1 MIGLLQAERTRL
13 VRFGVSGLGSTAL
26 HTLVATALF
35 ALRDATPVTAN
46 AIAFLC
52 ATAFSYL
59 ANTLWSFSSTVRPR
73 NALRFLAVTLAGF
86 VETMLLARAAEALG
100 ASLRDGRRR
109 DRTADPAD
117 DVRAAPALDLPVNS
131 RLPAPAD
138 NRSID

>member
-100 ASLRDGRRR
+100 ASRAMGVVAIALLIPP
-109 DRTADPAD
+109 TAF
-117 DVRAAPALDLPVNS
+117 VLH
-131 RLPAPAD
+131 RLWTY
-138 NRSID
+138 R

>member
-1 MIGLLQAERTRL
+1 MNGLLQAERTRL

-59 ANTLWSFSSTVRPR
+59 ANTLRSFSSTVRPR

-100 ASLRDGRRR
+100 AS
-109 DRTADPAD
+109 
-117 DVRAAPALDLPVNS
+117 RAMGVVAIALLIPPTTFVLH
-131 RLPAPAD
+131 RLWTY
-138 NRSID
+138 R

>member
-13 VRFGVSGLGSTAL
+13 MRFGVSGLGSTAL

-59 ANTLWSFSSTVRPR
+59 ANTLWSFSSTMRPR

-100 ASLRDGRRR
+100 AS
-109 DRTADPAD
+109 
-117 DVRAAPALDLPVNS
+117 RAMGVVAIALLIPPTTFVLH
-131 RLPAPAD
+131 RLWTY
-138 NRSID
+138 R